1 MIVIYFLRQQEHC
14 EIFART
20 IREVCGTD
28 FFDTHSAQM
37 NGALALKHLVRKGI
51 IEDAIRRQLVQ
62 KCIAERNQQ
71 QEDLRKSMDF
81 DKNPAVLQTAMK
93 ISVFT
98 GLRLMDEDA
107 ALVCNQSYPLV
118 VHGPLDLRQNRMFL
132 GCRQILSYFV
142 SKNYDPIFV
151 SSYIK
156 S

>member
-1 MIVIYFLRQQEHC
+1 
-14 EIFART
+14 
-20 IREVCGTD
+20 
-28 FFDTHSAQM
+28 M

-132 GCRQILSYFV
+132 GCRQIFSYFV
-142 SKNYDPIFV
+142 FENYDPNFV